1 MHHILS
7 ALLLL
12 LPSIAMAQEAAAPA
26 AAATAETPSFLVQ
39 AFPFIAMLG
48 IFYFLMIR
56 PQMKK
61 QKEQAALLGGLK
73 KGDEVLTSGG
83 IFGTIEGLTEK
94 FVTLEIADGV
104 NIRILRTQ
112 ISGTVKEVQQ

>member
-1 MHHILS
+1 MRHVLPFILL
-7 ALLLL
+7 A
-12 LPSIAMAQEAAAPA
+12 LPSIAIAQESTPA
-26 AAATAETPSFLVQ
+26 AAQPSILVQ
-39 AFPFIAMLG
+39 IFPFLALFF

-61 QKEQAALLGGLK
+61 QKAHQQILAELK

-94 FVTLEIADGV
+94 FITLEIAEGV
-104 NIRILRTQ
+104 SIRVLRTQ
-112 ISGTVKEVQQ
+112 IMGTVKEVQQ